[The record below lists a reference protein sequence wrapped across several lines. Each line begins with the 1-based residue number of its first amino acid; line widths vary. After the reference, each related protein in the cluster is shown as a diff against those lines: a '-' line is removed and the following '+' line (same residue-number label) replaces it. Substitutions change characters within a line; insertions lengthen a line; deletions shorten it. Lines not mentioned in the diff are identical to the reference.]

1 MLLLLIF
8 TDSFQAEVVLSMKNP
23 CFPTKYFTVLTYS
36 DFILGVVNCYPEEEK
51 ANGRNKLD
59 ES

>member
-1 MLLLLIF
+1 MLLLLIL
-8 TDSFQAEVVLSMKNP
+8 TDCFQADVLSMKNP
-23 CFPTKYFTVLTYS
+23 CFPTKYFTVLSYS